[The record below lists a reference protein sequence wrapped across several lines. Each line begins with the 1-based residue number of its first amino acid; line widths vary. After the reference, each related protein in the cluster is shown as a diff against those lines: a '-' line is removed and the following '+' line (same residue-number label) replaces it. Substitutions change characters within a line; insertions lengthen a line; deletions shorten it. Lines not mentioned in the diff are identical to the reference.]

1 MARGFS
7 NLRLDCRAHQPAHH
21 WQSPPWGMFNL
32 RITRIAISDMIGT
45 VLQEPPP
52 LTNGQYPGPT
62 SSKTRE
68 HSIDVAHQRQGALWP
83 RARGAFFNF
92 WILWISIEITEGWNM
107 PKHLLYR
114 WQIPPMSNN
123 LVMPT
128 YCLIFAVLIAQ
139 LVDFLQCLL
148 HYWLIFDQ
156 GCHHCIPHLWDWT
169 QDRHD
174 SSKGA
179 KCWRKYSFNQ

>member
-1 MARGFS
+1 MAREFS
-7 NLRLDCRAHQPAHH
+7 NLRLDCSRVGPTN
-21 WQSPPWGMFNL
+21 QSPPWGMFNL
-32 RITRIAISDMIGT
+32 RITRIAISDMIGR
-45 VLQEPPP
+45 VLQDPPP

-83 RARGAFFNF
+83 RAGGAFFNY

-139 LVDFLQCLL
+139 LVDFCSSYCTTDCFSWPRMSPLYSTLMRLDSGQARFIQRCEMLTK
-148 HYWLIFDQ
+148 IF
-156 GCHHCIPHLWDWT
+156 I
-169 QDRHD
+169 
-174 SSKGA
+174 
-179 KCWRKYSFNQ
+179 